1 MAATSASRPS
11 GPREGK
17 PCFLILEDHALVRE
31 GVAERLRRSFPGS
44 GTCYSGASLK
54 EATKALR
61 ARRSD
66 AAATACDCAIVDLD
80 LGDGTSV
87 AEVVSTIANFSV
99 PVVVMSAM
107 AQAEVLQAALTAGAV
122 AFVTKRSSMDNLE
135 HAVRTA
141 MSGGTWISPDLAGVL
156 VKAEQ
161 SIGLTEREQRA
172 LVLYASGMT
181 LDMVANRMGV
191 TTNTVKYYLD
201 RVRKKYLEAG
211 ISARTKVELN
221 AAARSQGLIP

>member
-1 MAATSASRPS
+1 MATPTRTSASRT
-11 GPREGK
+11 GK
-17 PCFLILEDHALVRE
+17 ECFLILEDHALVRE
-31 GVAERLRRSFPGS
+31 GVVERLRKSFPGS
-44 GTCYSGASLK
+44 TTCYAGASLK
-54 EATKALR
+54 DATRALR
-61 ARRSD
+61 AGRD
-66 AAATACDCAIVDLD
+66 AAGTDGTGCDCAIVDLD

-87 AEVVSTIANFSV
+87 AEVVSTVASFAV

-107 AQAEVLQAALTAGAV
+107 AQADVLQAALTSGAV

-141 MSGGTWISPDLAGVL
+141 MAGGTWISPDLASVL
-156 VKAEQ
+156 VRAE
-161 SIGLTEREQRA
+161 SKIGLTEREQRA

-201 RVRKKYLEAG
+201 RVRKKYLDAG

-221 AAARSQGLIP
+221 AAARTQGLIP

>member
-1 MAATSASRPS
+1 
-11 GPREGK
+11 
-17 PCFLILEDHALVRE
+17 
-31 GVAERLRRSFPGS
+31 
-44 GTCYSGASLK
+44 
-54 EATKALR
+54 
-61 ARRSD
+61 
-66 AAATACDCAIVDLD
+66 
-80 LGDGTSV
+80 
-87 AEVVSTIANFSV
+87 
-99 PVVVMSAM
+99 
-107 AQAEVLQAALTAGAV
+107 
-122 AFVTKRSSMDNLE
+122 
-135 HAVRTA
+135 